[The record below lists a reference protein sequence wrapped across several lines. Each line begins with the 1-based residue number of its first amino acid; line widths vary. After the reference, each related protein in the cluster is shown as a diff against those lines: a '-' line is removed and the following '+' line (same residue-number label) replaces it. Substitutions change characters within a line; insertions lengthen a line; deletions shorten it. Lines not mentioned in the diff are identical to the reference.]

1 MNPDLI
7 ITGGGF
13 YNHPSG
19 FKKIGAGLMMSD
31 EQVNIQIVCE
41 KIIRLD
47 NRIGFEQDVSAAG
60 IFSFKIG
67 DVFRGR
73 YDRPPA
79 GCFIKDSQAE
89 VVFKIIADFP

>member
-7 ITGGGF
+7 IVGGGF

-31 EQVNIQIVCE
+31 DQVNIQIVCE
-41 KIIRLD
+41 KIVRLED
-47 NRIGFEQDVSAAG
+47 RIGFEQDVSAAG

-67 DVFRGR
+67 NVCRGR
-73 YDRPPA
+73 
-79 GCFIKDSQAE
+79 
-89 VVFKIIADFP
+89 